1 MNPPIK
7 TLEDEAERA
16 RGLVAKALPRIKRPD
31 VLEYATTYLVTGTG
45 VWGIAEPNFCTPID
59 SLVWDVV
66 YILSKDPS
74 VFETEGFCRVGDRY
88 RKKTSYLDQ
97 LEKLLSNE
105 P

>member
-1 MNPPIK
+1 MK

-45 VWGIAEPNFCTPID
+45 VWWIAEPDFWTPID
-59 SLVWDVV
+59 SFVWDIV
-66 YILSKDPS
+66 YILSNDPS
-74 VFETEGFCRVGDRY
+74 VLETEGYCRVGDSY
-88 RKKTSYLDQ
+88 RKKPSDVDQ
-97 LEKLLSNE
+97 LEKLLSDA